1 VIVPKPEMRPEFRME
16 YSCDGE
22 ETTNP
27 VEQIAR
33 LECVV
38 AILLEKNERLRRQL
52 GEFFP
57 ANSAAFA
64 TTSRFRQSGAS

>member
-1 VIVPKPEMRPEFRME
+1 VTVPKPEKRPDFRME
-16 YSCDGE
+16 HSRDGE
-22 ETTNP
+22 ETP

-57 ANSAAFA
+57 ANSPAFA
-64 TTSRFRQSGAS
+64 STSLFRQSGAS